1 MEPPH
6 HLQTPTAVITSAT
19 PGVAKD
25 LLSPHRAKSKVR
37 WTVPNLGA
45 GFDALALALG
55 LHLRC
60 TLRPSRGG
68 LKITSSGAGAAEIP
82 CDESNLVWKTFS
94 RLGREKAGSDF
105 DLEIVNEIPLGR
117 GLGSSAAAIVAGLA
131 LADAWLDA
139 NRGKQRLIEIAAGL
153 EGHPDNVAAAAL
165 GGLVVSCQAE
175 DGRILAAQCAFPQG
189 IEAVLVVPQLQL
201 STEAA
206 RAALPQQYS
215 RRDAVFNV
223 QRAALFVAA
232 LPAGRADLLKEAM
245 RDRLHQPYRAAL
257 VPGFGDAL
265 QLENVP
271 GLLGVALSGAGPSLI
286 AFCDSHAE
294 EAGKAV
300 ADCFRRK
307 GIPAEVKHLPI
318 DPTGLVVEL
327 Q

>member
-1 MEPPH
+1 MS
-6 HLQTPTAVITSAT
+6 TS
-19 PGVAKD
+19 
-25 LLSPHRAKSKVR
+25 REIQVR
-37 WTVPNLGA
+37 VPASSANLGA

-55 LHLRC
+55 LHLHC
-60 TLRPSRGG
+60 ALRSSSGG
-68 LKITSSGAGAAEIP
+68 LKITASGTDAGEIP
-82 CDESNLVWKTFS
+82 LDETNLIWKMFS

-105 DLEIVNEIPLGR
+105 ELEIANEIPLGR

-131 LADAWLDA
+131 LADAWIES
-139 NRGKQRLIEIAAGL
+139 NRGKQRLIEIATGL

-175 DGRILAAQCAFPQG
+175 DGRILTAQCSFPGEIQ
-189 IEAVLVVPQLQL
+189 VVVVVPQLQL

-206 RAALPQQYS
+206 RAALPQQYT

-232 LPAGRADLLKEAM
+232 LQSGRSDLLREAM

-271 GLLGVALSGAGPSLI
+271 GLLGVALSGAGPSI
-286 AFCDSHAE
+286 VAFCDGHAD
-294 EAGKAV
+294 EAGQAV
-300 ADCFRRK
+300 GDCFRNR

-318 DPTGLVVEL
+318 DPAGFIIKTN
-327 Q
+327 